1 MQGIGIIRAC
11 LTVIKFTIGVIKTL
25 IGYIKKVII
34 YIYIFNTDKS
44 RDEVQLILCQVR
56 IRYTTFAQ
64 VCRDKAEFLNYLE
77 LSDLI

>member
-44 RDEVQLILCQVR
+44 RDEVQLILGQVR
-56 IRYTTFAQ
+56 IRYTPLGRCVVIKRIF
-64 VCRDKAEFLNYLE
+64 K
-77 LSDLI
+77 II